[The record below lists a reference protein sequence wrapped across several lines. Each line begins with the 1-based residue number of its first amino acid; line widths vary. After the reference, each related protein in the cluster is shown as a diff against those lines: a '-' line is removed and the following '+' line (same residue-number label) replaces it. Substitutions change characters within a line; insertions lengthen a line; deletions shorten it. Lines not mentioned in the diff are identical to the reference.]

1 MLKEKKGISVKAVYK
16 TDTHGTVACIWFNKG
31 VHYKNADAILGNQ
44 DYMYYAHALGSVER
58 VLGHILWDPGL
69 VNRIK
74 N

>member
-1 MLKEKKGISVKAVYK
+1 MLKKKKEGISVKAVYK

-44 DYMYYAHALGSVER
+44 DYYAHALGPVER
-58 VLGHILWDPGL
+58 VLGHILWDSGL
-69 VNRIK
+69 VSRIK